1 MFFENSK
8 IPFLV
13 KFSHKRSPLFSTD
26 FQFSTRMLIFR
37 KQTRKQK
44 IFLAFPS
51 LKYLDFY
58 DVSKNSEHINTFRGA
73 RLTKSPSQI
82 PKFNFLE
89 QKESQ
94 RPKRK
99 SFQTFSI
106 MANWNLLPKSHR
118 EKDNLIINLFKPFK
132 DTISKTNTCFR
143 QHHDNVV
150 SKKTFQRKDS
160 VTVIKTQNHTTR
172 QNSWSYVTIRELQAR
187 KHNQFSAMKR
197 LWRKTKF
204 RKDKH
209 FMISK
214 SRYLS
219 FLETK
224 ICFQNSQPLKTTQ
237 RSWNFKKIVKKEVT
251 GH

>member
-1 MFFENSK
+1 LKREKAKTINCHHSDV
-8 IPFLV
+8 LW
-13 KFSHKRSPLFSTD
+13 KFKDTFSCEISTQWFPLFSTD
-26 FQFSTRMLIFR
+26 SQFSTRMLIFR

-44 IFLAFPS
+44 ISFLPSPS

-73 RLTKSPSQI
+73 RLTSHPPKI

-94 RPKRK
+94 CPKRK

-118 EKDNLIINLFKPFK
+118 EKDNLIINIFKPFK

-150 SKKTFQRKDS
+150 SKETFQRE
-160 VTVIKTQNHTTR
+160 R
-172 QNSWSYVTIRELQAR
+172 
-187 KHNQFSAMKR
+187 
-197 LWRKTKF
+197 F
-204 RKDKH
+204 RK
-209 FMISK
+209 S
-214 SRYLS
+214 
-219 FLETK
+219 
-224 ICFQNSQPLKTTQ
+224 
-237 RSWNFKKIVKKEVT
+237 
-251 GH
+251 G